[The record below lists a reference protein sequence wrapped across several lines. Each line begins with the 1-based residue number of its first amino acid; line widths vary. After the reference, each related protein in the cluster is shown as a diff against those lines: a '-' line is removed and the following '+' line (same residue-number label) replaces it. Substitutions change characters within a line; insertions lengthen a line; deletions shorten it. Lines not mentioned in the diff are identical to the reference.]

1 MILQEKD
8 LWLEILSSKYRLTTN
23 CFDRENHNYVKKLKG
38 YQREENMILIFKRT
52 VQIAIKNLAVFVL
65 LLVNISFKFWWYF
78 FQMISF
84 QHLTVCK
91 VRQLEELCGDCL
103 NIWGLVVFSFNFHES
118 SGWHVLHQEQIV
130 FCNGKSDFLFA
141 LWQLVGVD
149 SYWAVWHLESLLRC
163 CCVLLILRAS
173 RGRSETSQRY
183 DDVYERG
190 VSCKQDWK
198 KVSQTWSSNPT

>member
-1 MILQEKD
+1 
-8 LWLEILSSKYRLTTN
+8 
-23 CFDRENHNYVKKLKG
+23 
-38 YQREENMILIFKRT
+38 MILIFKRT

-118 SGWHVLHQEQIV
+118 SRWHVLHQEHIV

-149 SYWAVWHLESLLRC
+149 SYWAVWHLEACCAAAASCWSWGHFEVNLR
-163 CCVLLILRAS
+163 RAKDTTMCT
-173 RGRSETSQRY
+173 RE
-183 DDVYERG
+183 
-190 VSCKQDWK
+190 VSAANKIEKRFHKLGLPTQPND
-198 KVSQTWSSNPT
+198 KVVKT